1 MKRSAIRSKNDA
13 LRSPSTPG
21 SDASRPQQSAC
32 STSQAACSI
41 RRSNSMGRPAARRRS
56 ARPPALS
63 VFVERAAASAE
74 PGLPGAADRLLAFRR
89 ESDKPPLLLA
99 GGPAHW
105 HWRSGSYAI
114 AGVDCCRGSFAGG
127 LGGGVSHGGHEFG
140 ADAIQRVHDLAGSII
155 DGVGPAPVLLAD
167 PVLHQQDSGSL

>member
-1 MKRSAIRSKNDA
+1 
-13 LRSPSTPG
+13 
-21 SDASRPQQSAC
+21 
-32 STSQAACSI
+32 
-41 RRSNSMGRPAARRRS
+41 MGRPAARRRS
-56 ARPPALS
+56 ALPPTLS

-105 HWRSGSYAI
+105 HWRSGSYAN

-127 LGGGVSHGGHEFG
+127 LGGGVRPGGAAVG
-140 ADAIQRVHDLAGSII
+140 AAANTTAHNIAVR
-155 DGVGPAPVLLAD
+155 
-167 PVLHQQDSGSL
+167 